1 MKKKNLKL
9 LMLSKESISKLNGGI
24 GDPPPV
30 THGSFECPI
39 PPYKAS
45 LHSFC
50 VYSDGP
56 CWTIGG

>member
-1 MKKKNLKL
+1 
-9 LMLSKESISKLNGGI
+9 MLSKESISKLNGGI